1 MKQSYEEF
9 LNVIKTHQTE
19 EIKVPEKDK
28 LSQGLLNPF
37 KELFNNAISLSAL
50 NKLKHLRCLD
60 SLQISTQNPVNVERQ
75 LQGDLFY
82 LTVRT
87 LDSAGAELGITCTV
101 NGFFHNQ
108 CSASTFNP
116 LPSKTNPCF
125 SYTLVGCLYQLSSS
139 FGRNLEIYLN
149 SILRTE
155 PYFLTQAQRPQTP
168 WII

>member
-1 MKQSYEEF
+1 MSP
-9 LNVIKTHQTE
+9 LNALFQTVTGLKTQRVADVQT
-19 EIKVPEKDK
+19 KLASAKDRDQNEKDMLQLAGANWK
-28 LSQGLLNPF
+28 KGLRIAANDPEGAQEF
-37 KELFNNAISLSAL
+37 FNNAISLSAL
-50 NKLKHLRCLD
+50 NKLKHVRCLD

-108 CSASTFNP
+108 SSASTFNP

-125 SYTLVGCLYQLSSS
+125 SYTLVGCLH
-139 FGRNLEIYLN
+139 
-149 SILRTE
+149 
-155 PYFLTQAQRPQTP
+155 
-168 WII
+168 